1 MKLGYAR
8 VSTTDQ
14 DLAIQRTRLHE
25 AGCEK
30 LSEEKISGARKKRPV
45 LERLLSELRAD
56 DVVVVTRL
64 DRLARSTSEL
74 LRIAETI
81 EEKNAGLQSI
91 AEPWADTTTPAGR
104 MVLTVFA
111 GIAEF
116 ERSLIATRTEEGR
129 RAAQARGVPFGRP
142 PKLRPDQRTLARNLI
157 EEGKSVSEIARTFN
171 VHAATIYRCLPRRG
185 GLMTVHRSAR
195 THGPCTRGVALRRR
209 CGKIRMCAYDGG
221 SAMTG
226 FPNTTI
232 RSWTAVFV
240 LALLVGTAVSSPVA
254 AADASVSVKSNEAV
268 ETELGLT
275 REDRRGIQR
284 ALSAAGFRPGKP
296 DGLFGRRTR
305 TAITEWQKGSGG
317 GADKLSGCGWG
328 EGVARGCIGAGG
340 PGAGGGQPKG
350 LCA

>member
-8 VSTTDQ
+8 VFTTDQ

-30 LSEEKISGARKKRPV
+30 LFEEKISGARKKRPV

-116 ERSLIATRTEEGR
+116 ERSLIAARTEEGR

-157 EEGKSVSEIARTFN
+157 EEGQSVSDVARTFN
-171 VHAATIYRCLPRRG
+171 VHVATIYRCL
-185 GLMTVHRSAR
+185 H
-195 THGPCTRGVALRRR
+195 
-209 CGKIRMCAYDGG
+209 D
-221 SAMTG
+221 
-226 FPNTTI
+226 
-232 RSWTAVFV
+232 
-240 LALLVGTAVSSPVA
+240 
-254 AADASVSVKSNEAV
+254 EA
-268 ETELGLT
+268 TL
-275 REDRRGIQR
+275 
-284 ALSAAGFRPGKP
+284 
-296 DGLFGRRTR
+296 
-305 TAITEWQKGSGG
+305 
-317 GADKLSGCGWG
+317 
-328 EGVARGCIGAGG
+328 
-340 PGAGGGQPKG
+340 
-350 LCA
+350 

>member
-30 LSEEKISGARKKRPV
+30 LFEEKISGARKKRPV

-116 ERSLIATRTEEGR
+116 ERSLIAARTEEGR
-129 RAAQARGVPFGRP
+129 HAAQARGAPFGRP

-157 EEGKSVSEIARTFN
+157 EEGQSVSDVARTFN
-171 VHAATIYRCLPRRG
+171 VHVATIYRCL
-185 GLMTVHRSAR
+185 H
-195 THGPCTRGVALRRR
+195 
-209 CGKIRMCAYDGG
+209 D
-221 SAMTG
+221 
-226 FPNTTI
+226 
-232 RSWTAVFV
+232 
-240 LALLVGTAVSSPVA
+240 
-254 AADASVSVKSNEAV
+254 EA
-268 ETELGLT
+268 TL
-275 REDRRGIQR
+275 
-284 ALSAAGFRPGKP
+284 
-296 DGLFGRRTR
+296 
-305 TAITEWQKGSGG
+305 
-317 GADKLSGCGWG
+317 
-328 EGVARGCIGAGG
+328 
-340 PGAGGGQPKG
+340 
-350 LCA
+350 